1 MNEVFSNK
9 EQFVRSLEVIP
20 VVDSAAKHE
29 LLPLTVLSDIKDFG
43 FDVEDTVI
51 GQTPRSLAVN
61 FVHFLR
67 YQLAKGRGETL
78 DPREYLETL
87 PRGDKKSASSEKYA
101 EYKRDAWGK
110 LVRAAGDEAMVRQAV
125 HDFIFVT
132 HSDEARG
139 QAAATVLGMDVPTLW
154 GAYGDFWK
162 AIAPDAKEADSL
174 AVSAPLPG
182 AVELLNLLAKNG
194 KRIHFITNADGTR
207 IESLLEQLQ
216 THGFEG
222 AYSLVSARDVGKPK
236 PHPAVFQALYEK
248 LDIHP
253 LVDLKR
259 RVPFAY
265 FGNAISD
272 VLAGENAGA
281 AIIGLVNPLKV
292 EGVGNLPP
300 FYQMRNL
307 QSLHDY
313 LVNESIFA

>member
-9 EQFVRSLEVIP
+9 EQVVRSLEVIP
-20 VVDSAAKHE
+20 VVDAATAHE

-51 GQTPRSLAVN
+51 GQTQRSLSVN

-67 YQLAKGRGETL
+67 YQLAKKQGEAL
-78 DPREYLETL
+78 DPREYLKTL
-87 PRGDKKSASSEKYA
+87 PRKDKEPISEEYA
-101 EYKRDAWGK
+101 EYKKDAWGK
-110 LVRAAGDEAMVRQAV
+110 LVSAAGDETMVRQAV
-125 HDFIFVT
+125 HDFVFVT

-139 QAAATVLGMDVPTLW
+139 QAAANVLGVDVPTLW

-162 AIAPDAKEADSL
+162 AIAPDSKEADAL

-182 AVELLNLLAKNG
+182 AVELLNLLARNN
-194 KRIHFITNADGTR
+194 KRIHFITNADGVR
-207 IESLLEQLQ
+207 IESLLQQLQ

-222 AYSLVSARDVGKPK
+222 TYSLVSARDVGKPK
-236 PHPAVFQALYEK
+236 PHPAVFNALYEK

-253 LVDLKR
+253 SVDLKGK
-259 RVPFAY
+259 VPFAY

-281 AIIGLVNPLKV
+281 AVIGLVNPLRVGGV
-292 EGVGNLPP
+292 ENLPP

-307 QSLHDY
+307 RSLHTH
-313 LVNESIFA
+313 LVNESILA